1 MKKMKKGALTSL
13 VLVLSLLLSLVSPLF
28 AVSAAPIAEL
38 KEELDINSDG
48 KINYFAIGSAATAGA
63 GVKESSS
70 YPALVKA
77 ALEASGKSVDLSK
90 FAIEGMR
97 AEELCY
103 LLGEGFVG
111 DAYTVKN
118 FLGESGR
125 FASLGGEAALRESLK
140 KSISNSEI
148 ITIDLGIDNY
158 LEYALSYIFENE
170 YGADFSR
177 YEEGFRGNINEIKGR
192 FEDVL
197 NGYVKDAEDA
207 DVVEPLL
214 QRAIDGLAY
223 ALVGFGYHFDQLL
236 THIYTINPSAKVTV
250 VNLRNPV
257 TGPMASLDGIDFP
270 LPLTELYGIIVD
282 VANVYIGSLS
292 EYCESYYF
300 AYAGV
305 EGQPENF
312 LAEIGSYSGLSTAS
326 SDLVANLAYYAGD
339 SESAQKA
346 LAELVKLGAN
356 HSVIDLTAAAA
367 ATTNAA
373 KELDAK
379 IKTILN
385 DAKNSSYNLKA
396 SAEYRAI
403 TSSDAMMT
411 LLAVAVRRD
420 FARLTTLPTSK
431 GHKEIADAIVSAI
444 ENATLGTEVI
454 EESMNE
460 VYGFLFK
467 YLGFSRETLL
477 DMEYTF
483 NPYYT
488 CDSDSYYV
496 AIGDGSALSS
506 KSYVEKLAEKL
517 GLKGTTVANRRYKKI
532 AKEGLTPADVLAN
545 LGEYSGSIVTAD
557 LVTLSFNN
565 VATTS
570 YMMDQLKA
578 ALGVSGATVQDND
591 WSAILGPDTAKL
603 VDGIVDM
610 MKAELSGGDF
620 GEIGDALVV
629 AIESYAYAYASR
641 LVSYP
646 ALVEMIHEY
655 NPDAL
660 VIIVGT
666 YNDMKDMTVQIGDV
680 TLPIGNYVQYLIDF
694 ANLETLALS
703 MLSEKTAYIAAP
715 NVATKSSTS
724 NVVIDPNNITATIS
738 AVVRFIGDIE
748 QGKLNPSDSGH
759 NYVANTVLSSITKID
774 PHKCEY
780 DNDCDNRCNVCME
793 KRNVKPHQYDAACD
807 FDCNVC
813 GARRVAEPHSY
824 SGACDNECNVCKQV
838 REAAD
843 HTYGGACDS
852 ECNGCGLVRD
862 VDLVHSFGEWKNGEN
877 EKSRTCSVCGTV
889 ETLPLEAGDSPVMI
903 IVIVCAAVLV
913 LGGGGFA
920 AYWFGVKK
928 KAPAPAKSD
937 EE

>member
-13 VLVLSLLLSLVSPLF
+13 VLILSLLLSLVSPLF
-28 AVSAAPIAEL
+28 AVSAAPLAEI
-38 KEELDINSDG
+38 KENLDSNGDG
-48 KINYFAIGSAATAGA
+48 KINYFAIGSGATAGA

-77 ALEASGKSVDLSK
+77 ALETSGKSVDLSN
-90 FAIEGMR
+90 FAIEGLR

-103 LLGEGFVG
+103 LLEEGYVG
-111 DAYTVKN
+111 DAYAVKN
-118 FLGESGR
+118 FLGDNGL
-125 FASLGGEAALRESLK
+125 FASLGGEAALRESLIESVSK
-140 KSISNSEI
+140 AEI

-177 YEEGFRGNINEIKGR
+177 YEEGFRDNIDEIKGR

-197 NGYVKDAEDA
+197 NGYVKDADDA
-207 DVVEPLL
+207 AEVGPLL

-223 ALVGFGYHFDQLL
+223 ALVGFCYHFDRLL
-236 THIYTINPSAKVTV
+236 THVYALNPSAKVAV

-257 TGPMASLDGIDFP
+257 TGPMATLGGIDFP

-282 VANVYIGSLS
+282 VANIYIGSLS

-305 EGQPENF
+305 EGQPEKF
-312 LAEIGSYSGLSTAS
+312 LDEIKSYADLSSVS
-326 SDLVANLAYYAGD
+326 SDLASSLAYYAGD
-339 SESAQKA
+339 SVSAQEA

-356 HSVIDLTAAAA
+356 HPTIDLTAAAVA
-367 ATTNAA
+367 SASAA
-373 KELDAK
+373 KSLDSK

-385 DAKNSSYNLKA
+385 DAKSPSYNLKA
-396 SAEYRAI
+396 SAEYRDI

-420 FARLTTLPTSK
+420 FARLTTLPNAN
-431 GHKEIADAIVSAI
+431 GHKEIANAIVSAI

-496 AIGDGSALSS
+496 AIGDGSAMSS

-517 GLKGTTVANRRYKKI
+517 GLKGTTVSNRRYKKI
-532 AKEGLTPADVLAN
+532 AKEGLTPADVLEN
-545 LGEYSGSIVTAD
+545 ISEYSGSIITAD

-578 ALGVSGATVQDND
+578 ALGVSGTVQDND
-591 WSAILGPDTAKL
+591 WSSILGPDTAKL

-610 MKAELSGGDF
+610 VRSELTGGDF
-620 GEIGDALVV
+620 GAIGDALVV

-646 ALVEMIHEY
+646 ALVEAIHAI
-655 NPDAL
+655 NPSAL

-666 YNDMKDMTVQIGDV
+666 YNDMKDMTVQIGDM
-680 TLPIGNYVQYLIDF
+680 TLPIGNYIQYLIDF

-703 MLSEKTAYIAAP
+703 MLSEKTSYIAAP
-715 NVATKSSTS
+715 YVETKTSINNVI
-724 NVVIDPNNITATIS
+724 IDPNNISATIS
-738 AVVRFIGDIE
+738 AVVPFISDIS

-774 PHKCEY
+774 PHRCEY
-780 DNDCDNRCNVCME
+780 DNDCDNRCNICME
-793 KRNVKPHQYDAACD
+793 KRNVKSHRYDAACD
-807 FDCNVC
+807 SDCNVC
-813 GARRVAEPHSY
+813 GARRVAAAHTY
-824 SGACDNECNVCKQV
+824 SGACDSDCNVCNQI
-838 REAAD
+838 RESAN
-843 HTYGGACDS
+843 HTYGGACDID
-852 ECNGCGLVRD
+852 CNGCGLVRD
-862 VDLVHSFGEWKNGEN
+862 VELVHSFGDWKNGET

-889 ETLPLEAGDSPVMI
+889 ETLPLEAEDSPVMI
-903 IVIVCAAVLV
+903 IVIVCVAVLA

-920 AYWFGVKK
+920 AYWFAVKK
-928 KAPAPAKSD
+928 KAPAASKPD